1 MIVHRRALAE
11 AALGLSAGILSASI
25 AAEAQAGEN
34 FDNGVAVQRVYDAEG
49 RLFAVD
55 ASNGAEWVSLL
66 RRE

>member
-1 MIVHRRALAE
+1 M
-11 AALGLSAGILSASI
+11 SASI
-25 AAEAQAGEN
+25 AAEARAGEN